1 MNENRHPSR
10 LHQWLN
16 NIPIQ
21 DPVNRQMAALLQVM
35 LLGLLA
41 LFITATG
48 VNLFLTTDPYEA
60 LIQGV
65 QFSVIFSI
73 PLILLR
79 RGYFR
84 ISVFYI
90 IAPFLILV
98 TASIF
103 ASNLRSEAETLIF
116 FTLAI
121 LLAGLLIDQRAL
133 VFTFAISAMIVLFY
147 ALREQDPTLRLDYI
161 AIAGNF
167 ILLNGLM
174 SIFINSFG
182 IVLRNSL
189 KSSLQREEELKN
201 EIKVRKQAESALGQL
216 MERLEIMHEID
227 RSLLSARSTHDIA
240 VGALARIRQLIPCP
254 RASVTLFDFDK
265 NEAMLLAADFEEME
279 AIPEGPISL
288 EEYGLRIIDA
298 LRQNEPWM
306 TDDILSEP
314 DVTALD
320 RRIAVERGVR
330 AWLYLPLLTKGRLIG
345 GLNLGRRA
353 GSPFTPEDAE
363 IAHDVANQLAIALE
377 QTNLYNALHRE
388 LKERKKLIADLEAI
402 NSELERFTY
411 TVSHD
416 LRNPLVTIKGF
427 LGMLEK
433 DIRENQKEK
442 IQSDLERIASAADKM
457 NELLSDLLELSRV
470 GRILN
475 PPETIDLVSL
485 TRDALESI
493 DARIRARG
501 VSVEISPDLPSVVGD
516 RIRLREVFEN
526 LIDNAVKYLG
536 DQPEPR
542 IEIGVR
548 NQDSSPVLFVRD
560 NGIGIEPKYQ
570 SKIFTLFEKL
580 DPAIEGTG
588 IGLALVK
595 RIIETHGGRIWVDS
609 DGPGR
614 GSTFCF
620 TLPPEGVDRNIE

>member
-1 MNENRHPSR
+1 VNENRHPSR